1 MTGDIKSPR
10 LLWIKGALFVLLGGL
25 AGTLLLV
32 ESPSLC
38 NGVLLATCVWAFC
51 RAYYFAFF
59 SCSTTPI
66 PATATPAC
74 STLPDTHGVAAA
86 VSSADASHLRV
97 GTSGAGRRGRR
108 GRGMWR

>member
-32 ESPSLC
+32 ESPSLR

-51 RAYYFAFF
+51 RAYYFAFYVVQ
-59 SCSTTPI
+59 
-66 PATATPAC
+66 
-74 STLPDTHGVAAA
+74 HY
-86 VSSADASHLRV
+86 ADPGYRY
-97 GTSGAGRRGRR
+97 AGLFDFARYAWRRRRGKL
-108 GRGMWR
+108 G